1 MRSSPS
7 SSSPREWALCAVVL
21 LLLSYSWMFSEVS
34 VPNER
39 TRVYLTVALVD
50 HGTLAVDAP
59 LRRFGRVNDLAKF
72 EGRYFTDKAPGS
84 SLMAAPIYA
93 AARLFTEPQ
102 DWTIVDLCNLFRSW
116 LMVPLGLLGFV
127 LMRSL
132 LRRLAISE
140 PTVDVASLAF
150 SVASPMLHYST
161 VFYGHVIVA
170 VLILGALRL
179 QLAAGLFGDDAGTA
193 SKKRFAALL
202 GAGAC
207 AGLAGLVE
215 YQATVV
221 GALLALP
228 LFSAPRGARVQSIIA
243 YGLGA
248 LPFAA
253 VLLTYNA
260 LAFGGPFE
268 LSYHHLVREAMQEL
282 HGVGLA
288 GATRPTW
295 DAVEGMLFSQHRGM
309 LVTTPFLALGLFA
322 LPFCARRMRPQ
333 LWIPV
338 ALCTIYFLGI
348 VASSNVWFG
357 GWSFGL
363 RLLIPILGCLTLLAA
378 YAFDFFDSRWPAAT
392 VPLRAM
398 AIYGF
403 VYQLSLQVSFPELPP
418 KLLHPWAD
426 AVGPMLRAGIVA
438 PNLAC
443 KLFPLGPANLI
454 PLAIPALAV
463 VLVFALRGLG
473 RGRRPLLGAAA
484 IGLAGLALTLL
495 ALSPPSAKPRERT
508 KWAQWVKTRAETETR
523 CSGRPPEP

>member
-1 MRSSPS
+1 MRSTPR

-21 LLLSYSWMFSEVS
+21 LLLSYSWMFSQVS

-50 HGTLAVDAP
+50 HGTLAVDEP
-59 LRRFGRVNDLAKF
+59 LRRFGRVTDLAQF

-93 AARLFTEPQ
+93 AARLFTEPE
-102 DWTIVDLCNLFRSW
+102 DWTIVDLCNLFRSS

-127 LMRSL
+127 LMRSI
-132 LRRLAISE
+132 LRRLAMSE
-140 PTVDVASLAF
+140 PAVDVTSLAF

-170 VLILGALRL
+170 VLILAALRL
-179 QLAAGLFGDDAGTA
+179 QLAAGLFDRDAGTNPRM
-193 SKKRFAALL
+193 RFGALL

-221 GALLALP
+221 GVLLALP
-228 LFSAPRGARVQSIIA
+228 VLWAPRGARLQSAVA

-248 LPFAA
+248 VPFAA
-253 VLLTYNA
+253 VLLAYNA

-295 DAVEGMLFSQHRGM
+295 KSVHGMLFSQHRGL
-309 LVTTPFLALGLFA
+309 LVTTPFLAVGLCA
-322 LPFCARRMRPQ
+322 LPFVTTRMPLR
-333 LWIPV
+333 LWVPV
-338 ALCTIYFLGI
+338 ALCTIYFVLI

-363 RLLIPILGCLTLLAA
+363 RLLIPVLGCLALFAA
-378 YAFDFFDSRWPAAT
+378 YAFDFVSSRWPAAT
-392 VPLRAM
+392 VLLRAM

-403 VYQLSLQVSFPELPP
+403 VYQLSLQVTFPELPP

-426 AVGPMLRAGIVA
+426 AVGPMLRAGVVA

-454 PLAIPALAV
+454 PLAVPALAV
-463 VLVFALRGLG
+463 VLVLALRGLG
-473 RGRRPLLGAAA
+473 GERRLLQGAAS
-484 IGLAGLALTLL
+484 IGVAGLALALL
-495 ALSPPSAKPRERT
+495 AQSAPSAPPRERT
-508 KWAQWVKTRAETETR
+508 KWDKFVKTRAETETR
-523 CSGRPPEP
+523 CSGQPPER